1 MEGIPYVA
9 RTADYPR
16 EVSAQPQHPASL
28 PPVEFPR
35 RREGS
40 SVVRAVLLVILS
52 VVCLLGAGGVTLWA
66 YLESGSVSGAAL
78 VLVFALVP
86 LPLVVGCFLF
96 IDRYEPEPTRYV
108 LSAFLWGA
116 VGSVLLVFGIQLLL
130 IRVLDISVRESIAA
144 TVWAPV
150 FEESSKGLFLV
161 ALVLFRLYRLG
172 GVLDG
177 VVYAGVTGA
186 GFAFT
191 ENVLY
196 YAGAYSGDLFKGRPG
211 AGEMEGAGATT
222 GLFVVRGLF
231 SPFAHSLFCV
241 AFGIGVG
248 VAVATR
254 RRWLRWVA
262 PPVGLLAA
270 MALHAAWNGSVT
282 FGGPSSFFL
291 VYVLMFIP
299 LFLAGVAL
307 AVIMRTREG
316 RLLLRSLADAARRGW
331 LHQDEIV
338 WLSRFALRRRARS
351 YAQQVAGDQ
360 ARKAVASYQQLATQ
374 LAFAH
379 HRVLTGRGG
388 PEDRARVGDLLVQMR
403 TVRPYVVLPPP
414 VDVRGPAH
422 LMPRG
427 PGGPASGANGRVQ
440 PPTPGWQQPPR
451 R

>member
-1 MEGIPYVA
+1 M
-9 RTADYPR
+9 T
-16 EVSAQPQHPASL
+16 
-28 PPVEFPR
+28 FPR

-40 SVVRAVLLVILS
+40 NAVRVVLLVILTI
-52 VVCLLGAGGVTLWA
+52 VCLLGAGGVTLWA

-78 VLVFALVP
+78 VLVFALLP
-86 LPLVVGCFLF
+86 LPFVVGCFLF

-130 IRVLDISVRESIAA
+130 IRVLDIAVRESIAA

-196 YAGAYSGDLFKGRPG
+196 YAGAYSGDLFEGRPG
-211 AGEMEGAGATT
+211 AGEMEGVGATT

-254 RRWLRWVA
+254 RRWLRWLA
-262 PPVGLLAA
+262 PLIGLLAA
-270 MALHAAWNGSVT
+270 MGLHAAWNGSVT
-282 FGGPSSFFL
+282 FGGPGSFFL
-291 VYVLMFIP
+291 VYGLMFIP

-331 LHQDEIV
+331 LHPDEIV

-351 YAQQVAGDQ
+351 YAQRVAGDQ
-360 ARKAVASYQQLATQ
+360 AKRAVASYQQLATQ

-379 HRVLTGRGG
+379 DRVLTGRGG
-388 PEDRARVGDLLVQMR
+388 PEDRARVGDLLTQMR

-414 VDVRGPAH
+414 VDVRGQAGRRPQ
-422 LMPRG
+422 G
-427 PGGPASGANGRVQ
+427 PGGPTSGASALGRPPAPRWQ
-440 PPTPGWQQPPR
+440 PPPSR
-451 R
+451 

>member
-1 MEGIPYVA
+1 
-9 RTADYPR
+9 
-16 EVSAQPQHPASL
+16 
-28 PPVEFPR
+28 
-35 RREGS
+35 
-40 SVVRAVLLVILS
+40 
-52 VVCLLGAGGVTLWA
+52 LWA

-172 GVLDG
+172 GV
-177 VVYAGVTGA
+177 
-186 GFAFT
+186 
-191 ENVLY
+191 
-196 YAGAYSGDLFKGRPG
+196 RPG

-291 VYVLMFIP
+291 VYGLMFIP

-351 YAQQVAGDQ
+351 YAQRVAGEE